1 MNKKVLKATF
11 AVAIALM
18 GGINVFNALKT
29 ETLSDIALAN
39 VEALASNES
48 GGGQSYGC
56 GYAAY
61 ELDDDWYED
70 TKKVT
75 KCGKGCPETEGTEPK
90 YIWC

>member
-1 MNKKVLKATF
+1 MVS
-11 AVAIALM
+11 
-18 GGINVFNALKT
+18 GINVFNAQKSNVK
-29 ETLSDIALAN
+29 SDVVMAN
-39 VEALASNES
+39 VEALANAES
-48 GGGQSYGC
+48 GGSQGYGC

-75 KCGKGCPETEGTEPK
+75 KCLRGCPEVEGTEPK